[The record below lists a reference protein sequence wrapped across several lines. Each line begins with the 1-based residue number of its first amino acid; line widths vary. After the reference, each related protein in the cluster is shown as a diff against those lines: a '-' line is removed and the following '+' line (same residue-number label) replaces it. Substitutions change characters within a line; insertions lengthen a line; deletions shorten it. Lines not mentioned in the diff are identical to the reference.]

1 MAENMDE
8 KLAVMMQL
16 QRKDLELKRLLETK
30 DAIPDL
36 IAEKDRQ
43 LEDEKRK
50 VADIQE
56 EVQVLVRK
64 RRSLET
70 DLSALEG
77 KVKEKQA
84 HLLKVS
90 NNKEYQALLHEIE
103 NTLELQSKSEM
114 ELLKMME
121 EEDRLGAEARRME
134 EALGPAADAIEREKE
149 ELVTELKNKEDLI
162 PATERAREDIAT
174 RLGPSLLS
182 RYERIAKGK
191 AGLAVV
197 ALRKGACGGCFTALP
212 PQTLNEV
219 KRNNRLITCEHCGR
233 VLVWDE
239 SNDGESS

>member
-30 DAIPDL
+30 DAIPNL
-36 IAEKDRQ
+36 IAEKDRK

-56 EVQVLVRK
+56 EVQVLVKK

-77 KVKEKQA
+77 KVKGKQA
-84 HLLKVS
+84 QLLRVS

-134 EALGPAADAIEREKE
+134 EALGSAADAIEREKE

-162 PATERAREDIAT
+162 PATERAREDIAA

-239 SNDGESS
+239 SNDGESG

>member
-8 KLAVMMQL
+8 ELAVMMQL

-30 DAIPDL
+30 DAIPSL
-36 IAEKDRQ
+36 IKEKDRR

-50 VADIQE
+50 VSEVQE
-56 EVQVLVRK
+56 ELRALMKK

-70 DLSALEG
+70 DVSALEE
-77 KVKEKQA
+77 KVKGKQA
-84 HLLKVS
+84 QLLKVS
-90 NNKEYQALLHEIE
+90 NNKEYQALLHEIK
-103 NTLELQSKSEM
+103 NTSELQSKTEV

-121 EEDRLGAEARRME
+121 EEDRLADEVRMVE
-134 EALGPAADAIEREKE
+134 EALGPAANAIEREKE
-149 ELVTELKNKEDLI
+149 ELKKELKHQEDLI
-162 PATERAREDIAT
+162 PAVKKAREGIAA
-174 RLGPSLLS
+174 RLGPGLLS

-239 SNDGESS
+239 SNDGDSS